1 MLKQN
6 LKKQQNKFIPLLTPY
21 ALQLGQ
27 NKKFGTKKKENC
39 QFLILKYSI
48 ND

>member
-27 NKKFGTKKKENC
+27 NKKFGTKKKRKLSVFDLEV
-39 QFLILKYSI
+39 QHQ
-48 ND
+48 